1 MPFLCYLSCMPRPR
15 HHSWQRPKSSGF
27 TLVEVLAASFVM
39 VLAIGSSI
47 LALQSGLRNIDYGRR
62 LTLASQVM
70 QSQTES
76 IRLMNWT
83 NVQALPSS
91 PTLVNSDSIF
101 AADTSY
107 AKDFT
112 LTLQS
117 VPVVGRETTMR
128 EITLVVT
135 WTGAFGS
142 RHTRTFVTRYCKDG
156 LYDYYYTLAGS

>member
-1 MPFLCYLSCMPRPR
+1 MI
-15 HHSWQRPKSSGF
+15 
-27 TLVEVLAASFVM
+27 
-39 VLAIGSSI
+39 LAIVSCI
-47 LALQSGLRNIDYGRR
+47 LALQSGLRSIDYGRR
-62 LTLASQVM
+62 LTLAAQVL

-76 IRLMNWT
+76 IRLMSWT
-83 NVQALPSS
+83 HVQALPS
-91 PTLVNSDSIF
+91 TVTTVNIDTVF

-112 LTLQS
+112 MTLQS
-117 VPVVGRETTMR
+117 VPVTGRTDTMR

-135 WTGAFGS
+135 WAGAFGS

>member
-1 MPFLCYLSCMPRPR
+1 MPSPRRSHWNGHPIR
-15 HHSWQRPKSSGF
+15 AF

-39 VLAIGSSI
+39 ILAIGSSVI
-47 LALQSGLRNIDYGRR
+47 ALQSGLRSIDNGRR
-62 LTLASQVM
+62 LTLAAQVM

-76 IRLMNWT
+76 IRLMSWT
-83 NVQALPSS
+83 NVQALAS
-91 PTLVNSDSIF
+91 TATTVNIDSVF

-112 LTLQS
+112 MTMQS
-117 VPVVGRETTMR
+117 VPVSGREDTMR
-128 EITLVVT
+128 EITLVVN